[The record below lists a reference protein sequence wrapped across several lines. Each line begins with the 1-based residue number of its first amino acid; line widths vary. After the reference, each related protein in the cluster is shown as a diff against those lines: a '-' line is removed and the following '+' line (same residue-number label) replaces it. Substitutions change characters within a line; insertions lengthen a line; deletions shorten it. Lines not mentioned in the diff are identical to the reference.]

1 MRFVLGF
8 VIVMVLVGT
17 TEASTLSKIKLER
30 GKGVNV
36 QIGAQV
42 KLAAGAISGTLE
54 TATIPL
60 ATFDTAVVSWNALTP
75 TGTGVMLEVR
85 ARINKRWSRYYPYA
99 SWTSAAR
106 NSYPSKK
113 DVNGRVNTDT
123 LELSKR
129 ADALQIRVT
138 LEAKK
143 AGQNST
149 HGPTLSGL
157 WAVTSDSKT
166 HYEVQA
172 SSSDRGAWG
181 LELDVPLRSQM
192 IYPDGG
198 EVWCSPTSTTMILE
212 YWSAKLGRDLADTV
226 PVAAK
231 SVWDGVYDGS
241 GNWPFNT
248 AYAGGKGITA
258 HVDRLGN
265 LTEAESFI
273 KRGVPLAISIG
284 WKAGELPGAHITSS
298 QGHLV
303 VLRGFTKTGDAI
315 INDPAAKTDA
325 RVRTIYPRAALE
337 RAWIEHSGGI
347 VYVIEP

>member
-1 MRFVLGF
+1 MRHFLGVL
-8 VIVMVLVGT
+8 IVMVLASIAQ
-17 TEASTLSKIKLER
+17 ASTLSRINLAQS
-30 GKGVNV
+30 KGSNL
-36 QIGAQV
+36 QIGTQV
-42 KLAAGAISGTLE
+42 KLASSANIGTLE
-54 TATIPL
+54 TAAIPL
-60 ATFDTAVVSWNALTP
+60 ATFDTAVVSWNVLTP
-75 TGTGVMLEVR
+75 AGTGVMLEVR

-99 SWTSAAR
+99 NWTSAAH
-106 NSYPSKK
+106 NSYPSKR
-113 DVNGRVNTDT
+113 DLNGRVNTDT
-123 LELSKR
+123 LELSR
-129 ADALQIRVT
+129 NADALQIRVT

-143 AGQNST
+143 AGSS
-149 HGPTLSGL
+149 PTLNGL

-172 SSSDRGAWG
+172 STSDRSVWG

-192 IYPDGG
+192 IYPNGG

-248 AYAGGKGITA
+248 AYAGSKGLNA

-265 LTEAESFI
+265 LTEAETFI

-284 WKAGELPGAHITSS
+284 WKSGELPGAHITSS

-325 RVRTIYPRAALE
+325 KVRTVYPRAALE

>member
-1 MRFVLGF
+1 VRLLLGLL
-8 VIVMVLVGT
+8 IVMLASPAQ
-17 TEASTLSKIKLER
+17 ASTLSKINLER
-30 GKGVNV
+30 GKGTSV
-36 QIGAQV
+36 QLGAQV
-42 KLAAGAISGTLE
+42 KLATGATTGTLE
-54 TATIPL
+54 TAAIPV
-60 ATFDTAVVSWNALTP
+60 AVFDTAVVSWNALTP

-99 SWTSAAR
+99 SWTSAAH
-106 NSYPSKK
+106 NSYPSKT

-123 LELSKR
+123 LELSR
-129 ADALQIRVT
+129 AADALQIRVT

-143 AGQNST
+143 AGSS
-149 HGPTLSGL
+149 PTLTGL
-157 WAVTSDSKT
+157 WAVTSNSKT
-166 HYEVQA
+166 HDEVQA
-172 SSSDRGAWG
+172 ATSDRSAWG
-181 LELDVPLRSQM
+181 LELNVPMRSQM

-248 AYAGGKGITA
+248 AYAGSKGMNA
-258 HVDRLGN
+258 HVDRLSS
-265 LTEAESFI
+265 LVEAEAFI

-284 WKAGELPGAHITSS
+284 WKSGELPGAHITSS
-298 QGHLV
+298 KGHLV
-303 VLRGFTKTGDAI
+303 VLRGFTKTGDPI

-325 RVRTIYPRAALE
+325 KVRTVYPRAALE

>member
-1 MRFVLGF
+1 MRRLLGVL
-8 VIVMVLVGT
+8 IVLVLAGT
-17 TEASTLSKIKLER
+17 TQASTLSRIKLER
-30 GKGVNV
+30 GKGSNL
-36 QIGAQV
+36 QIGQQV
-42 KLAAGAISGTLE
+42 KLASGANTGTLE
-54 TATIPL
+54 TAAIPL
-60 ATFDTAVVSWNALTP
+60 ASFDTAVVSWNAITP
-75 TGTGVMLEVR
+75 AGTGVMLEVR

-106 NSYPSKK
+106 NSYPSKR
-113 DVNGRVNTDT
+113 DINGRVNTDT

-138 LEAKK
+138 LESKK
-143 AGQNST
+143 SGSNST
-149 HGPTLSGL
+149 AGPTLTGL

-172 SSSDRGAWG
+172 ATSDRSAWG
-181 LELDVPLRSQM
+181 LELDVPMRSQM
-192 IYPDGG
+192 IYPNGG

-212 YWSAKLGRDLADTV
+212 YWSAKLGRDLSDTV

-248 AYAGGKGITA
+248 AYAGSKGLSA

-265 LTEAESFI
+265 LTQAEAFI
-273 KRGVPLAISIG
+273 KRGVPLAVSIG
-284 WKAGELPGAHITSS
+284 WKEGELPGAHIKSS

-303 VLRGFTKTGDAI
+303 VLRGFTKTGDPI
-315 INDPAAKTDA
+315 INDPAAKTDIS
-325 RVRTIYPRAALE
+325 VRTVYPRAAFE
-337 RAWIEHSGGI
+337 GAWIEHSGGI
-347 VYVIEP
+347 VYVIEL

>member
-1 MRFVLGF
+1 MRRLLGVL
-8 VIVMVLVGT
+8 IVTVLAAGPA
-17 TEASTLSKIKLER
+17 EASTLSRINLER
-30 GKGVNV
+30 GKGLNV
-36 QIGAQV
+36 QIGTQV
-42 KLAAGAISGTLE
+42 KLASGANTGTLE
-54 TATIPL
+54 TAALPL
-60 ATFDTAVVSWNALTP
+60 ASFDTAVVSWNALTP
-75 TGTGVMLEVR
+75 AGTGVMLEVR

-106 NSYPSKK
+106 NSYPSKR

-138 LEAKK
+138 LESKK
-143 AGQNST
+143 PGSS
-149 HGPTLSGL
+149 PTLTGL

-172 SSSDRGAWG
+172 ASSDRSAWG

-212 YWSAKLGRDLADTV
+212 YWGAKLGRDLADTV

-231 SVWDGVYDGS
+231 SVWDGVYYGA

-248 AYAGGKGITA
+248 AYAGSKGLSA

-265 LTEAESFI
+265 LTEAEAFI

-284 WKAGELPGAHITSS
+284 WKSGELPGAHITSS

-303 VLRGFTKTGDAI
+303 VLRGFTKTGDPI

-325 RVRTIYPRAALE
+325 KVRTVYPRAAFE

>member
-1 MRFVLGF
+1 MRRFLGVL
-8 VIVMVLVGT
+8 IVMVLAGT
-17 TEASTLSKIKLER
+17 TIDTAQASTLSRVKLENS
-30 GKGVNV
+30 KGSNL
-36 QIGAQV
+36 QIGTQV
-42 KLAAGAISGTLE
+42 KLAAGANTGTLE
-54 TATIPL
+54 TAAIPL
-60 ATFDTAVVSWNALTP
+60 ASFDTAVVSWNALTP

-99 SWTSAAR
+99 SWTSTAR

-138 LEAKK
+138 LEAKQP
-143 AGQNST
+143 GSS
-149 HGPTLSGL
+149 PTLTGL

-166 HYEVQA
+166 DYEVQVA
-172 SSSDRGAWG
+172 TSDRTAWG

-192 IYPDGG
+192 IYPNGG

-212 YWSAKLGRDLADTV
+212 YWGAKLGRDLADTV

-231 SVWDGVYDGS
+231 SVWDGAYDGS

-248 AYAGGKGITA
+248 AYAGSRGVNA

-265 LTEAESFI
+265 LTQAEAFI

-284 WKAGELPGAHITSS
+284 WKAGELPGAHIVSS

-303 VLRGFTKTGDAI
+303 VLRGFTKTGDPI

-325 RVRTIYPRAALE
+325 NVRTVYPRAALE